1 MPTRHT
7 KLAIVY
13 DFDGTLAPGN
23 MQEHNFIPSL
33 GMTSDEFWG
42 EVNELV
48 RSNGADK
55 ILMYMKLMVEKAS
68 HKRQRETKEEFKKHG
83 RTIAFFEGV
92 EEWFD
97 RITCYGKERRILVE
111 HYLVSSGNGEIIAG
125 TSIASKFARI
135 YASKFVFD
143 EYGAPVWPAQV
154 INFTTK
160 TQYLFRIN
168 KGALD
173 PTDESGINEYV
184 KEDKRPVPFKNM
196 IYIGDGETDVPSFR
210 LVKDLGGLS
219 IVVYPPKMKNARSEA
234 KQYFKDGRVNCVV
247 PADYTEGKSLDLVVK
262 SRIDEVSARARYENT
277 LEGMR

>member
-23 MQEHNFIPSL
+23 MQDRQFIPDVR
-33 GMTSDEFWG
+33 MEPREFWD
-42 EVNELV
+42 EVENLTKQH
-48 RSNGADK
+48 NADK
-55 ILMYMKLMVEKAS
+55 ILMYMQLMLIKANEAKIS
-68 HKRQRETKEEFKKHG
+68 VHREDFTNLG
-83 RTIAFFEGV
+83 RCISFFEGV
-92 EEWFD
+92 SEWFD
-97 RITCYGKERRILVE
+97 VIKKYGKKNAVCVE
-111 HYLVSSGNGEIIAG
+111 HYLISSGNGEIIDG
-125 TSIASKFARI
+125 TSIASKFERI
-135 YASKFVFD
+135 YASRFVFNHND
-143 EYGAPVWPAQV
+143 VPVWPAQA

-173 PTDESGINEYV
+173 PTNECRINKYV
-184 KEDKRPVPFKNM
+184 KEDERPVPFKNM

-219 IVVYPPKMKNARSEA
+219 IVVYPPRTKDARSKA
-234 KQYFKDGRVNCVV
+234 KQYFDDGRVHCVV
-247 PADYTEGKSLDLVVK
+247 PADYTEGKDLYLVVK
-262 SRIDEVSARARYENT
+262 SRIDEVSARAKYENT